1 MSSTRLAAHLWLR
14 RAVTTHAC
22 RPVLWSEAGTWL
34 TSATTKTRS
43 RLAGSVSAALASG
56 GTLKWE
62 HLASHLRQQGRSLA
76 YWRQAS
82 ERTFLERG
90 SLATRWLERV
100 HLRGR
105 RAATS
110 GPSAEAASTP
120 KSASSTEGSQ
130 AEGNASSSAASG
142 LEFRF
147 KLPDSVS
154 IERLLRLARPH
165 SRLLAGAVAAQI
177 TSALSSMAFPLA
189 VGRMIDALNAV
200 DGLEQL
206 RRIAAIM
213 ALLFAVGAVAVGA
226 RVLLLNITGER
237 VARALRKDL
246 FSAMLRQD
254 TSFFDA
260 RSTGEL
266 VNRLSADASSVARI
280 LTDNVARGIRAS
292 ITTLSAIGFL
302 VYLSP
307 QLTTVSLCM
316 VPAFAAGVAL
326 FGRYARRLSRQLL
339 DALAAANQVA
349 AERIAAI
356 RTVRLFAAEKLELA
370 RYGRR
375 IDETY
380 EIARRV
386 AVIEGVYMGAGFLTA
401 QASLLGVLWYGGTMV
416 YHGSMTVGA
425 LTSFAMY
432 AVNLGVGVT
441 SLSSAMGQLIRAQGA
456 AARIFEV
463 LDRETCAAAAAAAAA
478 VSKRDAVAEAVKAH
492 VQHDDAGDELR
503 SSANDRAKDCARDNN
518 SHQALVA
525 DPDPRPETAKTS
537 SSRALEEGLILP
549 IGYAPPAIEYDDVH
563 FAYPTR
569 PEVPILRGFRLA
581 IEPGELCALV
591 GGSGSGKST
600 LHMLLARLYDP
611 NRGEVRF
618 AGHGLRKLDASW
630 LRRQIGIVQ
639 QEPVLFAG
647 TIAANIAYGREAQR
661 FTQHEDD
668 AMLTAS
674 TLEANEL
681 QRAAEAAGAHNF
693 ISQLPAGYQTCI
705 GERGAGLSGGQIQ
718 RIAIAR
724 ALFHQPTALALD
736 ECTSALDLETELHVL
751 DNLLQVIRERR
762 LTALVITHRVPIM
775 KAADRVAVLAGGLC
789 VEHGAFSSLIQNPR
803 GMLPRMLL
811 SDQESVLSARPAT
824 NRATLASGTA

>member
-14 RAVTTHAC
+14 GAVTAHAC
-22 RPVLWSEAGTWL
+22 RPVLWSEAATWS
-34 TSATTKTRS
+34 TSATTRTRS
-43 RLAGSVSAALASG
+43 RLAEGVSAALTSG

-62 HLASHLRQQGRSLA
+62 HLASRLRQQGRSLA

-82 ERTFLERG
+82 ERTFLEREP
-90 SLATRWLERV
+90 LATRWLERV

-110 GPSAEAASTP
+110 GSSAEAASTP

-266 VNRLSADASSVARI
+266 VNRLSADASSVART

-441 SLSSAMGQLIRAQGA
+441 SLSSAVGQLIRAQGA

-463 LDRETCAAAAAAAAA
+463 LDRETCDAAAAS
-478 VSKRDAVAEAVKAH
+478 VSKQGAVAEAVKAH
-492 VQHDDAGDELR
+492 DQHDGAGDELR
-503 SSANDRAKDCARDNN
+503 SSANDRAKDCARDSN
-518 SHQALVA
+518 SHQTLVA
-525 DPDPRPETAKTS
+525 DPDSKPEAAKTS
-537 SSRALEEGLILP
+537 SSRASEDGLILP
-549 IGYAPPAIEYDDVH
+549 VGYAPPAIEYDDVH

-581 IEPGELCALV
+581 IEAGELCALV

-618 AGHGLRKLDASW
+618 AGHGLRKLNASW

-661 FTQHEDD
+661 FTQDEDD
-668 AMLTAS
+668 AMVTAS
-674 TLEANEL
+674 TLEVNEL

-724 ALFHQPTALALD
+724 ALFHQPTVLALD

-751 DNLLQVIRERR
+751 DNLLQVIRERH

>member
-1 MSSTRLAAHLWLR
+1 
-14 RAVTTHAC
+14 
-22 RPVLWSEAGTWL
+22 
-34 TSATTKTRS
+34 
-43 RLAGSVSAALASG
+43 
-56 GTLKWE
+56 
-62 HLASHLRQQGRSLA
+62 
-76 YWRQAS
+76 
-82 ERTFLERG
+82 
-90 SLATRWLERV
+90 
-100 HLRGR
+100 
-105 RAATS
+105 
-110 GPSAEAASTP
+110 
-120 KSASSTEGSQ
+120 
-130 AEGNASSSAASG
+130 
-142 LEFRF
+142 
-147 KLPDSVS
+147 
-154 IERLLRLARPH
+154 
-165 SRLLAGAVAAQI
+165 
-177 TSALSSMAFPLA
+177 
-189 VGRMIDALNAV
+189 MIDALSAT

-206 RRIAAIM
+206 QNIAAIM
-213 ALLFAVGAVAVGA
+213 ALLFALGALAVGA
-226 RVLLLNITGER
+226 RVMLLNITGER

-266 VNRLSADASSVARI
+266 VNRLSADASAVART

-292 ITTLSAIGFL
+292 ITTLSATGFL

-356 RTVRLFAAEKLELA
+356 RTVRLFAAEKLEVA

-375 IDETY
+375 IDDTY

-386 AVIEGVYMGAGFLTA
+386 AVIEGIYMSAGFLTA
-401 QASLLGVLWYGGTMV
+401 QTSLLGVLWYGGTMV

-441 SLSSAMGQLIRAQGA
+441 SLSSAVGQLVRAQGA

-463 LDRETCAAAAAAAAA
+463 LDRESCDAASTPSVSSTVDLANA
-478 VSKRDAVAEAVKAH
+478 VMSSTSFESDQVESIRQEN
-492 VQHDDAGDELR
+492 LR
-503 SSANDRAKDCARDNN
+503 SSGKYPGGDRER
-518 SHQALVA
+518 SHTFLA
-525 DPDPRPETAKTS
+525 DQGRAPEVTISSLKR
-537 SSRALEEGLILP
+537 SSRDGIILP
-549 IGYAPPAIEYDDVH
+549 VGYAPPAIEYDHVH

-569 PEVPILRGFRLA
+569 PEMPVLRGFQLV

-611 NRGEVRF
+611 DRGEVRF
-618 AGHGLRKLDASW
+618 AGHELRKLDASW

-647 TIAANIAYGREAQR
+647 TIAANIAYGRDAQR
-661 FTQHEDD
+661 FPPEQSDV
-668 AMLTAS
+668 TAAVS
-674 TLEANEL
+674 AVDSKEL
-681 QRAAEAAGAHNF
+681 QQVAEAAGAHAF

-724 ALFHQPTALALD
+724 ALFHQPSTLALD
-736 ECTSALDLETELHVL
+736 EFTSALDLETELQVL
-751 DNLLQVIRERR
+751 DNLLQVIRQRR

-775 KAADRVAVLAGGLC
+775 KAADRVAVLAGGVC
-789 VEHGAFSSLIQNPR
+789 AEHGPFTTLIQNPR
-803 GMLPRMLL
+803 GMLPKMLL
-811 SDQESVLSARPAT
+811 SDQELVRPGQLPS
-824 NRATLASGTA
+824 NRASVVTGTA